1 MAGETPIQPFP
12 YEPEGRENPARGG
25 VEVAAF
31 HCRPPLFLH
40 LTASWLD
47 ELFAYLRTQR
57 QGPCNH
63 NKRNTHSTSL
73 WAGVWLI
80 TVPRCSHGHGHR
92 TELRLLKSRLTTA
105 LLPGP
110 SLANSSFPQSHQL
123 LGLFQ

>member
-1 MAGETPIQPFP
+1 M
-12 YEPEGRENPARGG
+12 
-25 VEVAAF
+25 AAF
-31 HCRPPLFLH
+31 HCCPPLFLH

-80 TVPRCSHGHGHR
+80 TVPGCSHGHGHR
-92 TELRLLKSRLTTA
+92 TEPRLLKSHLPTA

-110 SLANSSFPQSHQL
+110 SLANSSSPVPPTSWPLQMSCSSPYLPFL
-123 LGLFQ
+123 TYNWEG